1 MIKRLVCAFL
11 VTAACA
17 GGFTARAGA
26 PGFEQA
32 MDDYAHARYVRAEFG
47 FRAAAELGDVRAQ
60 EILGLMYA
68 FGPNLYPGIPQNR
81 HEAAVWFE
89 RAARGGSDSARN
101 MYCAITRHTVTYRL
115 RSARCAVIGKE
126 DPEKIGRK

>member
-1 MIKRLVCAFL
+1 MTKRLVCAFL
-11 VTAACA
+11 ITAACA
-17 GGFTARAGA
+17 AGFTARAGA

-68 FGPNLYPGIPQNR
+68 FGSDLYPGIPQNR
-81 HEAAVWFE
+81 HEAAVWLE
-89 RAARGGSDSARN
+89 RAARGGSDSARFT
-101 MYCAITRHTVTYRL
+101 YCAITRHPVTYRL
-115 RSARCAVIGKE
+115 RSAPCA
-126 DPEKIGRK
+126 IGRTQGAGQMGRK

>member
-17 GGFTARAGA
+17 AGFTARAGA

-47 FRAAAELGDVRAQ
+47 FRAAADLGDVRAQ
-60 EILGLMYA
+60 EILGLMYV

-81 HEAAVWFE
+81 HEAAVWLE
-89 RAARGGSDSARN
+89 RAARGGSDSARH

-115 RSARCAVIGKE
+115 RSAPCT
-126 DPEKIGRK
+126 IGRTEGAEQMGRK

>member
-1 MIKRLVCAFL
+1 MTKRLLCLFL

-17 GGFTARAGA
+17 AGFTARADT

-32 MDDYAHARYVRAEFG
+32 MDDYAHARYVSAEGG

-60 EILGLMYA
+60 EILGYMYA
-68 FGPNLYPGIPQNR
+68 FGPNLYPGIQHNR

-89 RAARGGSDSARN
+89 RAARGGSDSARY
-101 MYCAITRHTVTYRL
+101 MYCALTRHAVTYRL
-115 RSARCAVIGKE
+115 RSAPCFA
-126 DPEKIGRK
+126 GRRDGIHQAGRN